1 MTGIEDIY
9 WSKLRYVAG
18 EGKNIAAEVSEDGN
32 KGKSL
37 QIIGMSATMPNASA
51 VASWLQVIIKSSF

>member
-1 MTGIEDIY
+1 MLT
-9 WSKLRYVAG
+9 KLRYVAG
-18 EGKNIAAEVSEDGN
+18 EGKNTTAEVSEDGN
-32 KGKSL
+32 KGKSS